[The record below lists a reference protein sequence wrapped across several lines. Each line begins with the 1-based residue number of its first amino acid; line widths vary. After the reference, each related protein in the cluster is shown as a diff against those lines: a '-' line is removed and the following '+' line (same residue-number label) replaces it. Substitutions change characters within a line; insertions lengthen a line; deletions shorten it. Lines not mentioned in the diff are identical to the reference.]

1 MKEVR
6 CGGCSRLLAKAEYVQ
21 IEIKCPR
28 CKTLNNLKAT
38 EPLNQAPSS
47 ANAEEETHGQTYNP
61 LDGR

>member
-28 CKTLNNLKAT
+28 CKTLNNLKAI
-38 EPLNQAPSS
+38 EPLNPAPSS
-47 ANAEEETHGQTYNP
+47 ARPIEEHHGQTNYSV
-61 LDGR
+61 DGR

>member
-1 MKEVR
+1 MIEVR
-6 CGGCSRLLAKAEYVQ
+6 CGGCGRLLAKAEYVQ

-38 EPLNQAPSS
+38 EPLNQAPTS
-47 ANAEEETHGQTYNP
+47 ANAEEENHGQTHHS